1 VPGFVGF
8 RAVRK
13 KTMKKPLRVRAD
25 RRIADMPQEGTV
37 AWRIRVLRD
46 RLGLTQEQLAD
57 LAGLRRS
64 EVCIAERG
72 KNKCSTRRWSDGLA
86 KAAGISSERMGPYLA
101 GQIGLDNL
109 VQAPPGVPALAFLRW
124 LYSSPETL
132 RLSGQSGATV
142 EGLLAHYRA
151 STTG

>member
-1 VPGFVGF
+1 MGCLAVG
-8 RAVRK
+8 K
-13 KTMKKPLRVRAD
+13 ETMKKPSRVRAD
-25 RRIADMPQEGTV
+25 RRIADMPAGGTV

-72 KNKCSTRRWSDGLA
+72 KNKRSTRRWSDGLA
-86 KAAGISSERMGPYLA
+86 RAAGVPSERMGPYLA
-101 GQIGLDNL
+101 GEIGLDNL
-109 VQAPPGVPALAFLRW
+109 VQPPPGVPALAFLRW
-124 LYSSPETL
+124 LHSAPEIH
-132 RLSGQSGATV
+132 RLAGQPGATV
-142 EGLLAHYRA
+142 EALLAHYRA